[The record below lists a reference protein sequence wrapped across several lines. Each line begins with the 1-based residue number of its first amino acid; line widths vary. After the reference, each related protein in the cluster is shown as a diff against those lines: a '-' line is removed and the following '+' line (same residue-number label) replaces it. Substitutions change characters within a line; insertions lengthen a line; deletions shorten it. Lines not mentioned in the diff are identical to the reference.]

1 MQGKIL
7 RVEWLINVHINESR
21 NNYAGEPVFYTAL
34 WSSCAAVSSS
44 RCLFPVY
51 QRQWRQKSD
60 LLKKKIVELGRDMN
74 NTEISKCAAQHRR
87 CSAST
92 GFVLISF
99 CSPARDILN
108 LQTEVLKIESL
119 MNKERKIN
127 TLRITGETLQP
138 HPICKCTELKGP
150 ICCPR

>member
-1 MQGKIL
+1 MSVQGKIL
-7 RVEWLINVHINESR
+7 RFEWLINVHINESR
-21 NNYAGEPVFYTAL
+21 SNYAGEPVFYTAL
-34 WSSCAAVSSS
+34 WSSRVFISLPFS
-44 RCLFPVY
+44 VY

-108 LQTEVLKIESL
+108 LQTEVVKIESL
-119 MNKERKIN
+119 MNKERKISI
-127 TLRITGETLQP
+127 LRITGETLQR
-138 HPICKCTELKGP
+138 HPICKCTEPKGP
-150 ICCPR
+150 ICCSL